1 MLKVEHITMR
11 FGKKTIIKDISME
24 LEEGIHGLLGPNGA
38 GKTTF
43 IRSVAGLYPKSKGSV
58 YFNGEKLEG
67 SHIGYLPQKFGL
79 FPNMTVR
86 QLMHY
91 LGTMKK
97 LPRAAIEKELEQL
110 LDELH
115 LTEHADCKGAKLS
128 GGMIRRVGIM
138 QAFLGNPGVV
148 LLDEPTAGLDP
159 EERLRFKNFMK
170 ERKRNGQTILVST
183 HIVDDIDYIGDY
195 VEVMQEGQIKKKGTC
210 DEIISC
216 AAGKVYEME
225 RETYERQ
232 ISPGIL
238 VKEYEKEGMGKVRVL
253 LPDGAEEQELTP
265 TLEDGYLCI
274 LKGW

>member
-1 MLKVEHITMR
+1 
-11 FGKKTIIKDISME
+11 
-24 LEEGIHGLLGPNGA
+24 
-38 GKTTF
+38 
-43 IRSVAGLYPKSKGSV
+43 
-58 YFNGEKLEG
+58 
-67 SHIGYLPQKFGL
+67 
-79 FPNMTVR
+79 
-86 QLMHY
+86 
-91 LGTMKK
+91 
-97 LPRAAIEKELEQL
+97 
-110 LDELH
+110 
-115 LTEHADCKGAKLS
+115 
-128 GGMIRRVGIM
+128 MIRRVGIM

-225 RETYERQ
+225 RATYERQ
-232 ISPGIL
+232 ISPGML

-253 LPDGAEEQELTP
+253 LPDGAEKQELTP